1 MKNINTENQVKDKD
15 HDLLDDDLM
24 LIMEKYEKGSKPILD
39 LINLFEK
46 YEGNGRWKI
55 MAQICSYSLL
65 FKESSNLL
73 VGVEQFMMLI
83 NDKNIANSD
92 IITVRN
98 ESKFSKIILIIVF
111 FRFNTICSH
120 QGIIYY

>member
-1 MKNINTENQVKDKD
+1 LKCTSTQNQLNDR
-15 HDLLDDDLM
+15 DDDLKND
-24 LIMEKYEKGSKPILD
+24 LILITEKYEKGSKPILD

-46 YEGNGRWKI
+46 YDGKCRLKI
-55 MAQICSYSLL
+55 MAQICSYSIL

-83 NDKNIANSD
+83 NDKSFANSD

-98 ESKFSKIILIIVF
+98 KSNLIDYLLF
-111 FRFNTICSH
+111 
-120 QGIIYY
+120 